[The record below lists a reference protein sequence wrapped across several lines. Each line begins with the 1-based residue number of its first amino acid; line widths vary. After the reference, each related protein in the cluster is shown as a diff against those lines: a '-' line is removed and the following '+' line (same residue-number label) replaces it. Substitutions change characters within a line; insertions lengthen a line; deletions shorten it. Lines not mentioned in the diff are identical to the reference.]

1 MEALIIIG
9 YHKRDS
15 FCHNGIKLALAS
27 ELEEHNIKYEI
38 IDLYE
43 DKFHAAY
50 KAEENRYLLHSY
62 RNKIRKSTHIFFI
75 SPVWWFRCTSML
87 EGFFDQVFIPGFAYN
102 FVPITKT
109 YGIPKPLLSDKH
121 VYTYL
126 THGAPALP
134 VQTIYLNSVKW
145 RLQLGVFSFIF
156 GWFNTTIRQFFSVP
170 FCSDSKRQ
178 QYLKRVRKDVAK
190 EVKRYI
196 LKNKKRGKT
205 IHNNRI
211 F

>member
-15 FCHNGIKLALAS
+15 FCHNGIKLAIAS

-75 SPVWWFRCTSML
+75 SPVW
-87 EGFFDQVFIPGFAYN
+87 
-102 FVPITKT
+102 
-109 YGIPKPLLSDKH
+109 
-121 VYTYL
+121 
-126 THGAPALP
+126 
-134 VQTIYLNSVKW
+134 
-145 RLQLGVFSFIF
+145 
-156 GWFNTTIRQFFSVP
+156 
-170 FCSDSKRQ
+170 
-178 QYLKRVRKDVAK
+178 
-190 EVKRYI
+190 
-196 LKNKKRGKT
+196 
-205 IHNNRI
+205 
-211 F
+211 